1 MKITSKGRYAVL
13 AMVDIARHS
22 KVSPC
27 NLTNV
32 SIRQNISLAYLER
45 IFNDLKKANLVESQK
60 GPGGGYSLS
69 KDSSEIQI
77 LDIFNAIDEKIK
89 ATGCSNN
96 PNDFCTGKGKKC
108 LTHNFWEDLENLIGS
123 YLKSVS
129 LNDLVIG
136 NKKIEDTQ
144 LQWIN

>member
-22 KVSPC
+22 KISPC

-32 SIRQNISLAYLER
+32 SIRQNISLPYLER
-45 IFNDLKKANLVESQK
+45 IFNDLKKADLVESQK
-60 GPGGGYSLS
+60 GPGGGYRLS

-77 LDIFNAIDEKIK
+77 LEIFNAIDEKIK

-96 PNDFCTGKGKKC
+96 PNAFCTGNGKKC

-123 YLKSVS
+123 YLQSVS
-129 LNDLVIG
+129 LDDLVAG
-136 NKKIEDTQ
+136 NKKIEDAH
-144 LQWIN
+144 LQ

>member
-144 LQWIN
+144 LQ

>member
-60 GPGGGYSLS
+60 GPGGGYRLS
-69 KDSSEIQI
+69 KDSSKIQI
-77 LDIFNAIDEKIK
+77 LEIFNAIDEKIK

-96 PNDFCTGKGKKC
+96 PNAFCTGKGNKC
-108 LTHNFWEDLENLIGS
+108 LTHNFWEDLEDLIGS
-123 YLKSVS
+123 YLQSVS
-129 LNDLVIG
+129 LNDLVNG
-136 NKKIEDTQ
+136 NKKIEDAQ
-144 LQWIN
+144 LQ

>member
-22 KVSPC
+22 KATPC

-32 SIRQNISLAYLER
+32 SIRQNISLPYLER

-60 GPGGGYSLS
+60 GPGGGYRLS
-69 KDSSEIQI
+69 KDSNEIQI
-77 LDIFNAIDEKIK
+77 LEIFNAIDEKIK

-96 PNDFCTGKGKKC
+96 HNAFCTGKKTKC
-108 LTHNFWEDLENLIGS
+108 LTHNFWEDLENLIGN
-123 YLKSVS
+123 YLQSIS
-129 LNDLVIG
+129 LDDLVTG
-136 NKKIEDTQ
+136 NRKIEDAQ
-144 LQWIN
+144 LK

>member
-22 KVSPC
+22 RVSPC
-27 NLTNV
+27 KLTNV
-32 SIRQNISLAYLER
+32 SIRQNISLPYLER

-60 GPGGGYSLS
+60 GPGGGYRLS

-77 LDIFNAIDEKIK
+77 MEIFNAIDEKIK

-96 PNDFCTGKGKKC
+96 PNAFCTGKGKKC
-108 LTHNFWEDLENLIGS
+108 LTHNFWEDLENLIGN
-123 YLKSVS
+123 YLQSVS
-129 LNDLVIG
+129 LDDLVTG
-136 NKKIEDTQ
+136 NKKIEDAQ
-144 LQWIN
+144 LQ

>member
-13 AMVDIARHS
+13 AMVDVARHS
-22 KVSPC
+22 KMSPC

-32 SIRQNISLAYLER
+32 SIRQNISLPYLER

-60 GPGGGYSLS
+60 GPGGGYRLS

-77 LDIFNAIDEKIK
+77 LEIFNAIDEKIK

-96 PNDFCTGKGKKC
+96 SNAFCTGKGNKC
-108 LTHNFWEDLENLIGS
+108 LTHNFWEDLEKLIGN
-123 YLKSVS
+123 YLQSVS
-129 LNDLVIG
+129 LNDLVTG
-136 NKKIEDTQ
+136 NKKIEDAQ
-144 LQWIN
+144 LQ

>member
-22 KVSPC
+22 KISPC

-45 IFNDLKKANLVESQK
+45 IFNDLKRANLVESQK

-96 PNDFCTGKGKKC
+96 PNDFCTGKGKNC

-123 YLKSVS
+123 YLQSVS
-129 LNDLVIG
+129 LDDLVTG
-136 NKKIEDTQ
+136 NKKIEDAQ
-144 LQWIN
+144 LQ

>member
-22 KVSPC
+22 KISPC

-32 SIRQNISLAYLER
+32 SIRQNISLPYLER
-45 IFNDLKKANLVESQK
+45 IFNDLKKADLVESQK
-60 GPGGGYSLS
+60 GPGGGYRLS

-77 LDIFNAIDEKIK
+77 LQIFNAIDEKIK
-89 ATGCSNN
+89 ATGCSND
-96 PNDFCTGKGKKC
+96 PNAVCTGNGKKC

-123 YLKSVS
+123 YLQSVS
-129 LNDLVIG
+129 LDDLVAG
-136 NKKIEDTQ
+136 NKKIEDAQ
-144 LQWIN
+144 LQ